1 MSIDSQEIALMRELV
16 DVQSARA
23 ANWPTPYGPTN
34 KDLETVH
41 REKISSIKKRLSARR
56 VSEPEN
62 TPAAA
67 PQSFIEPEGMGK
79 PRRATFFSR
88 LMGRIRKNVKVEGP
102 AGSATPPKQTN
113 SPL

>member
-41 REKISSIKKRLSARR
+41 RQRISSIKKRLSDRR

-62 TPAAA
+62 TPAAV
-67 PQSFIEPEGMGK
+67 PQSFTKPEGMGN

-88 LMGRIRKNVKVEGP
+88 LMRMVRNAHAQTP
-102 AGSATPPKQTN
+102 ATGASADTHTN
-113 SPL
+113 HTNT